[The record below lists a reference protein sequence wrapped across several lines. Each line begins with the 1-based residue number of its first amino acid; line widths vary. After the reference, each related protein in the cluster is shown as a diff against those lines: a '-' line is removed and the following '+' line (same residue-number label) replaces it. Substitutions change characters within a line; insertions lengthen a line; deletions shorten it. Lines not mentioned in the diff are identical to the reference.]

1 MLSELQNVKKLHLRI
16 VPVSMVMAS
25 KLTLRCFYYVQDTA
39 KHFLFKSQTIQMRK
53 LRQSVN
59 LFS

>member
-25 KLTLRCFYYVQDTA
+25 KLTLWCFYYVQDTA
-39 KHFLFKSQTIQMRK
+39 KHF
-53 LRQSVN
+53 
-59 LFS
+59 